1 MNRSVGRWS
10 PPRYACRTC
19 ANFYCVFQ
27 TSAKGK
33 SCASSEYLFVSR
45 VTRSLCPTRACRLR
59 LKRLLENKVCSA
71 GLPNWLIGC
80 CKILFRL
87 VFDSLSSV
95 CHMPYL
101 FLIPQE
107 VFFSYLSIRHCFL
120 YVPTREYYDYR
131 KLSYFPNYTI
141 EMSSLI
147 SNEHERIIISIII
160 VIKTSVKELYFIL
173 SKLAI

>member
-1 MNRSVGRWS
+1 MVVEARQGKHAEHAPIFIVFFRRARKGSRARVRSI
-10 PPRYACRTC
+10 Y
-19 ANFYCVFQ
+19 
-27 TSAKGK
+27 
-33 SCASSEYLFVSR
+33 SS
-45 VTRSLCPTRACRLR
+45 RALLVLYVRLARAAFR

-95 CHMPYL
+95 CHMLYL

-120 YVPTREYYDYR
+120 NVPTREYYDYR
-131 KLSYFPNYTI
+131 KLSYFPNNTI

-147 SNEHERIIISIII
+147 SNEHERITIII
-160 VIKTSVKELYFIL
+160 IITVIKTSVKELYFNL